1 MTDKIKDATLIM
13 GVSVPIFVKS
23 RDDHKVTFE
32 TDLKVQVNG
41 GLDDEEKTPYLD
53 IQLVREIEL
62 KNFKC
67 AYEKVKCN
75 QIQND
80 LTNTFAAKILT
91 F

>member
-1 MTDKIKDATLIM
+1 M
-13 GVSVPIFVKS
+13 GMSVPIYVKS
-23 RDDHKVTFE
+23 RDDQQVTFE
-32 TDLKVQVNG
+32 TDLKVQIHG
-41 GLDDEEKTPYLD
+41 GLDDEEKRPYVD
-53 IQLVREIEL
+53 VQLVREIEI

-67 AYEKVKCN
+67 AYEKAKCN

>member
-1 MTDKIKDATLIM
+1 M
-13 GVSVPIFVKS
+13 GMSVPIYVKS
-23 RDDHKVTFE
+23 RDDQQVTFE
-32 TDLKVQVNG
+32 TDLKVQIHG
-41 GLDDEEKTPYLD
+41 GLDDEEKRPYVD
-53 IQLVREIEL
+53 VQLVREIEI

-67 AYEKVKCN
+67 SYEKAKCN